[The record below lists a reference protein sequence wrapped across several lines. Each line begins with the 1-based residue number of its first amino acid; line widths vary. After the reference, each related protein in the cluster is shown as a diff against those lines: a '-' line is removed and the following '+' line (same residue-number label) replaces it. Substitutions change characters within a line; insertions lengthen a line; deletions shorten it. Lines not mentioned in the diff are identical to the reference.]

1 MSANTN
7 HITLLRRNQI
17 EAMTGLAR
25 STIYKLIKAG
35 SFPKPIQLTDRAVAW
50 PSNLIDSWVSEKL
63 IAGQALV
70 SATSNKANETHT
82 LQEGV

>member
-7 HITLLRRNQI
+7 PITLLRRNQV

-50 PSNLIDSWVSEKL
+50 PSNLIESWISEKL
-63 IAGQALV
+63 ATCDAQAH
-70 SATSNKANETHT
+70 AMED
-82 LQEGV
+82 

>member
-7 HITLLRRNQI
+7 HITLLRRNQV

-50 PSNLIDSWVSEKL
+50 PSNLIESWISEKL
-63 IAGQALV
+63 AKSDAQAQ
-70 SATSNKANETHT
+70 AMED
-82 LQEGV
+82 

>member
-7 HITLLRRNQI
+7 PITLLRRNQV
-17 EAMTGLAR
+17 EAITGLAR

-50 PSNLIDSWVSEKL
+50 PSNLIESWVSEKL
-63 IAGQALV
+63 AKCVAP
-70 SATSNKANETHT
+70 ANVIED
-82 LQEGV
+82 

>member
-7 HITLLRRNQI
+7 PISLLRRNQV
-17 EAMTGLAR
+17 EAITGLAR

-35 SFPKPIQLTDRAVAW
+35 AFPKPIQLTDRAVAW

-63 IAGQALV
+63 
-70 SATSNKANETHT
+70 TSSEMPANAISNTCNETCT
-82 LQEGV
+82 DLEGA

>member
-7 HITLLRRNQI
+7 HITLLRRNQV
-17 EAMTGLAR
+17 EAITGLAR

-63 IAGQALV
+63 TSSEVPANAVSNTCYETNIEQAG
-70 SATSNKANETHT
+70 E
-82 LQEGV
+82 

>member
-7 HITLLRRNQI
+7 HITLLRRNQV
-17 EAMTGLAR
+17 EAITGLAR

-50 PSNLIDSWVSEKL
+50 PSNLVDSWVSEKL
-63 IAGQALV
+63 IAGQTLV
-70 SATSNKANETHT
+70 SATSNRANETPT

>member
-7 HITLLRRNQI
+7 PITLLRRNQV

-50 PSNLIDSWVSEKL
+50 PSNLIESWISEKL
-63 IAGQALV
+63 AKSDAQAQ
-70 SATSNKANETHT
+70 AMED
-82 LQEGV
+82 

>member
-7 HITLLRRNQI
+7 HISLLRRNQV

-50 PSNLIDSWVSEKL
+50 PSNLVESWVSER
-63 IAGQALV
+63 IAKGVAQAH
-70 SATSNKANETHT
+70 SIED
-82 LQEGV
+82 

>member
-7 HITLLRRNQI
+7 HISLLRRNQV

-50 PSNLIDSWVSEKL
+50 PSNLIESWISEKL
-63 IAGQALV
+63 AKCDAQAH
-70 SATSNKANETHT
+70 AMED
-82 LQEGV
+82 